1 MLTQFPELTGGL
13 MIGMTGRVPACAAI
27 VWAVLGFVSPV
38 VADPTT
44 DWKCTAITEIPVD
57 DRIAA
62 CTSVLETGKF
72 GERGVI
78 RARFNRA
85 GAYVKKSAFE
95 LAVADY
101 SELIRIFPRNHY
113 AYYNRAY
120 AYYQLGEL
128 ERAIAD
134 YGVAIGLNPKDQ
146 RAYYS
151 RGVTYSKK
159 GDFDLAIAD
168 YTRAIELKLD
178 PPAASEAGTYY
189 RGGDLAP
196 SDSGPSAQFN
206 PLHRAAYLAR
216 GLAQSKKG
224 DIDGAISDYNGAL
237 ALDPKYP
244 PAFVYRAGAY
254 RAKHE
259 LARAMDDC
267 DRAVAFGPKD
277 PNAYT
282 CRTFT
287 YLAMGDPQRAVAACD
302 LAIERAPKAAGQYR
316 ICAMAHLQA
325 GSIGQAIAT
334 LDRSR
339 ELDPKEP
346 YSAIWREIAGW
357 RSNAPATLSEASAKL
372 DMTKWPAPIVRLM
385 LGTMTADELLRAAD
399 DPDPIKKKGQICE
412 ANFFSAEFAL
422 QRRMKDE
429 ARRLFGLAL
438 ADCPPTFV
446 EVQAAAA
453 DPKALDLDP

>member
-1 MLTQFPELTGGL
+1 
-13 MIGMTGRVPACAAI
+13 MIGMTGRVPTCAAI
-27 VWAVLGFVSPV
+27 GLAVLAFVSP
-38 VADPTT
+38 ATAESAT

-62 CTSVLETGKF
+62 CTSVLEAGKF
-72 GERGVI
+72 GDRGVL

-85 GAYVKKSAFE
+85 GAYTKKGAFE

-101 SELIRIFPRNHY
+101 TELVRLFPRNPY

-120 AYYQLGEL
+120 SYYQLGEL

-134 YGVAIGLNPKDQ
+134 YGEVIGLNPKDQ

-151 RGVTYSKK
+151 RGVTYSRK

-178 PPAASEAGTYY
+178 PSTAPSGTETYY

-196 SDSGPSAQFN
+196 SDPGPSAQFN

-224 DIDGAISDYNGAL
+224 NIDGAISDYDATL
-237 ALDPKYP
+237 ALDTRYP

-254 RAKHE
+254 RVKHE
-259 LARAMDDC
+259 FGRAMDDC
-267 DRAVAFGPKD
+267 DRAVAFWPKD
-277 PNAYT
+277 PNAYL

-287 YLAMGDPQRAVAACD
+287 YLAMGDPQRAVTACD

-325 GSIGQAIAT
+325 GSIEQAIAR
-334 LDRSR
+334 LDQSR

-346 YSAIWREIAGW
+346 YGAIWREIAGW
-357 RSNAPATLSEASAKL
+357 RGNTPATLSEATASL
-372 DMTKWPAPIVRLM
+372 DMTKWPAPIIRLM
-385 LGTMTADELLRAAD
+385 LGTMTAEELLRAAD
-399 DPDPIKKKGQICE
+399 DPEPVKKKGQICE
-412 ANFFSAEFAL
+412 ANFFTAQLAVK
-422 QRRMKDE
+422 RGAKDE

-446 EVQAAAA
+446 ETQAASAEL
-453 DPKALDLDP
+453 KALDANP

>member
-1 MLTQFPELTGGL
+1 MP
-13 MIGMTGRVPACAAI
+13 
-27 VWAVLGFVSPV
+27 
-38 VADPTT
+38 
-44 DWKCTAITEIPVD
+44 
-57 DRIAA
+57 
-62 CTSVLETGKF
+62 
-72 GERGVI
+72 
-78 RARFNRA
+78 
-85 GAYVKKSAFE
+85 GAYNKKGAFE

-101 SELIRIFPRNHY
+101 SELIRLFPRNVY

-120 AYYQLGEL
+120 SYYQLGEL
-128 ERAIAD
+128 ERAIVD
-134 YGVAIGLNPKDQ
+134 YGEVIGLNPKDQ

-168 YTRAIELKLD
+168 YTKAIELKLD
-178 PPAASEAGTYY
+178 PSQALGGTGTYY

-196 SDSGPSAQFN
+196 TDPGPSAQFN

-216 GLAQSKKG
+216 GTAQSKKG
-224 DIDGAISDYNGAL
+224 NIDGAISDYDGAL
-237 ALDPKYP
+237 ALDPRYP

-254 RAKHE
+254 RVKHE

-277 PNAYT
+277 PNAYL

-287 YLAMGDPQRAVAACD
+287 YLAMGDPQRAVTACD
-302 LAIERAPKAAGQYR
+302 LAIERAPNAAGQYR
-316 ICAMAHLQA
+316 ICAMAQLQA
-325 GSIGQAIAT
+325 GSIEQAIAD

-346 YSAIWREIAGW
+346 YAAIWREIAGW
-357 RSNAPATLSEASAKL
+357 RNNAPATLSEATAKL
-372 DMTKWPAPIVRLM
+372 DMTKWPAPIIQLM
-385 LGTMTADELLRAAD
+385 LGTRTADELLRAAD
-399 DPDPIKKKGQICE
+399 DPEPVKKKGQICE
-412 ANFFSAEFAL
+412 ANFFTAELAL
-422 QRRMKDE
+422 QRGVKEE

-446 EVQAAAA
+446 EAQAASAEL
-453 DPKALDLDP
+453 KALGVNP